1 MPTPPGFNNH
11 VVKIDT
17 PTAANI
23 NTELAAKNLAEYWAT
38 DLKFQQDGLAV
49 FILFC
54 RNDLSLIGETFPQKV
69 NEVSPT
75 QAALDA
81 DKTAEQAIGFW
92 PPGIFP
98 APDGTLFI
106 LYQKLDSPPLP

>member
-11 VVKIDT
+11 VRKV
-17 PTAANI
+17 AATEGDI
-23 NTELAAKNLAEYWAT
+23 NTELAAQNLAEYWAT
-38 DLKFQQDGLAV
+38 DIKFMDDDAYM
-49 FILFC
+49 LFC
-54 RNDLSLIGETFPQKV
+54 KNQLALFSETFPQKV
-69 NEVSPT
+69 NAVANT

-81 DKTAEQAIGFW
+81 DKTTEQAAGYW
-92 PPGIFP
+92 PTGVFP

>member
-75 QAALDA
+75 QAAL
-81 DKTAEQAIGFW
+81 GFW
-92 PPGIFP
+92 PTCIFP